1 MKVFPNS
8 IPCIRMNIS
17 PSEVFNRISSFWTAH
32 TAQTAQTSRVKTD
45 IVHNTPTPV
54 KQVTF
59 DQAFQA
65 YLDKELDKYMS
76 NVHSCTSCK
85 NCWPSHKKTAAS
97 LLKLHPS
104 LNSSDTPDD
113 TLVSTPT
120 LHNTL

>member
-1 MKVFPNS
+1 MKVFPNT
-8 IPCIRMNIS
+8 IPCIKMNIS
-17 PSEVFNRISSFWTAH
+17 PSEVFNRISSFWTAQI
-32 TAQTAQTSRVKTD
+32 AQTPQTSRVKTD

-54 KQVTF
+54 KQVSF

-85 NCWPSHKKTAAS
+85 NCWPSHKKTAAR

-104 LNSSDTPDD
+104 LNSSDTLDD